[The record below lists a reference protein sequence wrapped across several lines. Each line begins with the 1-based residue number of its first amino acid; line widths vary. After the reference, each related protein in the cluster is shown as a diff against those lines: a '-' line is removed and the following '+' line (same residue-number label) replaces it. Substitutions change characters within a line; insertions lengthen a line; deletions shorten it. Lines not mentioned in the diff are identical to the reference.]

1 MAKSTQ
7 SPIEMIQSTDF
18 ETIKSGAEVLQDK
31 GKLEQLPIILK
42 AYLNQ
47 TIPANKKVLYELLA
61 SIAVNGSKEAWL
73 SILKSKEFAPFQA
86 QVVNILWNTRIDFSQ
101 ELEFF
106 VQLALQLDYLGTLE
120 CLTLIEQMEGPFQEH
135 QLLESELL
143 LKEYVKKNLDE
154 GSSKQTLVAALATH
168 IEQLKML
175 DEEGLFFED

>member
-86 QVVNILWNTRIDFSQ
+86 QVVNILWNTRMDFSQ

-106 VQLALQLDYLGTLE
+106 VQ
-120 CLTLIEQMEGPFQEH
+120 
-135 QLLESELL
+135 
-143 LKEYVKKNLDE
+143 
-154 GSSKQTLVAALATH
+154 
-168 IEQLKML
+168 
-175 DEEGLFFED
+175 